1 MHHKCYSLIA
11 KEQSRL
17 RELEQTNAEVEEY
30 LMARTVHGGR
40 EEARGQIVGSNRTQ
54 NNKVTIS

>member
-1 MHHKCYSLIA
+1 MIA

-17 RELEQTNAEVEEY
+17 RELEPTNAEVEEY